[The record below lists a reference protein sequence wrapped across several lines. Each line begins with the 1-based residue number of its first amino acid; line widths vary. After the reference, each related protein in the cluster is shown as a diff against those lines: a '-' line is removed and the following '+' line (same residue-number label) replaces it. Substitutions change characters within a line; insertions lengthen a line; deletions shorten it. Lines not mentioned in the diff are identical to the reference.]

1 MLKVTVNFC
10 CWNPANSGNCNNI
23 FLRDIQILHES
34 RDFWKDNL
42 KAVKQRTMET
52 CVVIP
57 KEFSLAATAAGARNS
72 AEQSVSVWSSQR
84 IRQGDMFLPS
94 QGTVR
99 YDKLNIYSYVSDE
112 DVSRF
117 TSTTLFLLRNRS
129 IDTKIPNSLHLSNF
143 ENFSPYYANW
153 RCIASLQIT
162 RRTCRILSRRVCRQ
176 KKIQHD
182 NCIQFNLVMNIKSLA
197 DSTI

>member
-1 MLKVTVNFC
+1 
-10 CWNPANSGNCNNI
+10 
-23 FLRDIQILHES
+23 
-34 RDFWKDNL
+34 
-42 KAVKQRTMET
+42 MET

-112 DVSRF
+112 DVSKF
-117 TSTTLFLLRNRS
+117 TNYNQFLLCNHLN
-129 IDTKIPNSLHLSNF
+129 DTGIPSSSSHFSNF
-143 ENFSPYYANW
+143 KNFSLYYANW
-153 RCIASLQIT
+153 RCSAPFQIT
-162 RRTCRILSRRVCRQ
+162 KRSCRILSRRSCR
-176 KKIQHD
+176 KKIFYM
-182 NCIQFNLVMNIKSLA
+182 IILYNLILS
-197 DSTI
+197 